1 MGERLRDKERDSR
14 KEIKIKK
21 MKERRKEKKE
31 KTRVSV

>member
-31 KTRVSV
+31 KTIVSV